1 MLSQLLSRYWWTTLI
16 RGLIWILF
24 GIAVIAR
31 PGISLV
37 ALTLLFAT
45 FVFADGIANVVSA
58 IGGRH
63 EYENWWVLLLA
74 GLAGI
79 VIGVLTF
86 LNPAATALILLV
98 YIAIWAI
105 ATGILE
111 LITAIHL
118 RKEIEGEFW
127 LGLAGLASITFGLAL
142 IARPGTGVLAV
153 LWLVAIYAFALGL
166 ILVILAFKARAFANR
181 VAAGVRRPAS
191 ASMR

>member
-16 RGLIWILF
+16 RGVISILF
-24 GIAVIAR
+24 GIAVITR

-37 ALTLLFAT
+37 ALTLLFGT
-45 FVFADGIANVVSA
+45 FVLADGIANVISA
-58 IGGRH
+58 IGGRN
-63 EYENWWVLLLA
+63 EYENWWILLLA
-74 GLAGI
+74 GLAG
-79 VIGVLTF
+79 VVVGMLTF

-111 LITAIHL
+111 LVTAIHL

-127 LGLAGLASITFGLAL
+127 LGLAGIASIAFGVAL
-142 IARPGTGVLAV
+142 IARPGAGVLAV

-166 ILVILAFKARAFANR
+166 ILIVLAFKARSFANR
-181 VAAGVRRPAS
+181 VSANFRRTAS
-191 ASMR
+191 PPMR